1 MRDIITETDGV
12 KMDKCVLCEA
22 ETPYTEHTHID
33 YRNFYVEGC
42 GQLCGECWDKVYSD
56 KSNKDNLLLG

>member
-1 MRDIITETDGV
+1 MKNLITETDGA
-12 KMDKCVLCEA
+12 KLDKCVLCGEN
-22 ETPYTEHTHID
+22 TPYTESTHID

-56 KSNKDNLLLG
+56 KGKDNLLLG